1 MYVSS
6 EAQFV
11 RLVIHDCYTNPHN
24 VTKQVCI
31 VAVNFKGSSG
41 ASGPGGVSLPAVP
54 ARRDPRGVHDLS
66 LDMRMDPETA
76 ATIRQVSDMKDRA
89 VADEDYETVR
99 HVCSHCD
106 GCESRS
112 VCRCMWGATTLPN
125 LST

>member
-1 MYVSS
+1 VCILCLQARELKSVYVSS

-11 RLVIHDCYTNPHN
+11 RLVIHDCYANPHN

-31 VAVNFKGSSG
+31 VAVNFKGGSAGS
-41 ASGPGGVSLPAVP
+41 AGGSSLPAVP
-54 ARRDPRGVHDLS
+54 SRRDARSVHDLS

-99 HVCSHCD
+99 AW
-106 GCESRS
+106 R
-112 VCRCMWGATTLPN
+112 P
-125 LST
+125 